1 MGSDRKNDLNTLKII
16 RHIFLT
22 AFLTKLFELM
32 INLVNQLFFTWQK
45 MQSIL
50 KQYHYYQIVIKK
62 HFSQNLVLSEKDDQR
77 FQSSNKYWIYNK
89 LFDIGDSKVRDHCH
103 VQSCL
108 S

>member
-1 MGSDRKNDLNTLKII
+1 M
-16 RHIFLT
+16 
-22 AFLTKLFELM
+22 
-32 INLVNQLFFTWQK
+32 
-45 MQSIL
+45 
-50 KQYHYYQIVIKK
+50 IKK
-62 HFSQNLVLSEKDDQR
+62 HFSKNLVMSEKDDQR